1 MLECIMLVATVTN
14 SEEASKLVAS
24 TEIPKRLGE
33 VLLQKD
39 MGEDITLQILYSV
52 NQ

>member
-1 MLECIMLVATVTN
+1 MLVATVTN
-14 SEEASKLVAS
+14 SEESAKIVVSQ
-24 TEIPKRLGE
+24 TDIPKRLGD

-39 MGEDITLQILYSV
+39 MGEDITLQILYSI

>member
-1 MLECIMLVATVTN
+1 MMVATVTN
-14 SEEASKLVAS
+14 NEESSKIVANS
-24 TEIPKRLGE
+24 EIPRRLGE

>member
-1 MLECIMLVATVTN
+1 MLVATITS
-14 SEEASKLVAS
+14 SEEAANIVANS
-24 TEIPKRLGE
+24 EIPKRLGS

-39 MGEDITLQILYSV
+39 MGEDITLQILYSL